1 MGIEVNVTR
10 EFVVNGKP
18 YRSFEEVPPEFRDA
32 LRGALASQHGESKAG
47 GCGGIVV
54 NGKSYDDVRAM
65 PNEVREIYAVAM
77 ECLRSGKG
85 APAGKPAAGLQPIVP
100 QGSSSRWL
108 MLGGL
113 LFCFLVSLILFLL
126 PR

>member
-10 EFVVNGKP
+10 EFVINGKP
-18 YRSFEEVPPEFRDA
+18 YRSLEEVPPEFRGV
-32 LRGALASQHGESKAG
+32 LRGALASQHGDSNAG
-47 GCGGIVV
+47 GGGGIVV
-54 NGKSYDDVRAM
+54 NGKSYDDVRSM
-65 PNEVREIYAVAM
+65 PNDVREMYAVAM
-77 ECLRSGKG
+77 QCIGSGKG
-85 APAGKPAAGLQPIVP
+85 APAGKPAAGQQPIVP

-113 LFCFLVSLILFLL
+113 LLCLLASLILLLL

>member
-18 YRSFEEVPPEFRDA
+18 YRSLEEVPPEFRGA
-32 LRGALASQHGESKAG
+32 LCGALASQHGESKAG

-54 NGKSYDDVRAM
+54 NGKGYEDVRAM
-65 PNEVREIYAVAM
+65 PEDVREMYAVAM
-77 ECLRSGKG
+77 QCIGSGQG
-85 APAGKPAAGLQPIVP
+85 APAGKPAAGQQPIVP

-108 MLGGL
+108 MLAGL
-113 LFCFLVSLILFLL
+113 FLCLLVSLLLLLL